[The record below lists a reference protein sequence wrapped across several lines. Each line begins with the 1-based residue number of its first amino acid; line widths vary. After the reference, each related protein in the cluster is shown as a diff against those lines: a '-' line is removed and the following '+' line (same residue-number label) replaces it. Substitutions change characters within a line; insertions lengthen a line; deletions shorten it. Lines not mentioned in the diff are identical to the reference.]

1 MAQLPN
7 WALNWKTDDMVA
19 AEQTLDDAAD
29 QAETAMA
36 EADRTL
42 YEVESNERPV
52 SPEEAE
58 MMKRYA
64 SSDKAPPEWRELARR
79 VERGEFG
86 WADYLRGDLD
96 RDPGVVA
103 AMDASVRQADE
114 IEAGGAGTPP
124 SPADPAAPGGRAAPP
139 RPERPERPERSGR
152 HRRDDDEEEDFS
164 ERDWFS

>member
-19 AEQTLDDAAD
+19 AEHTLDDAAD

-52 SPEEAE
+52 TPEEAE
-58 MMKRYA
+58 MMKQYA

-86 WADYLRGDLD
+86 WTDYLQGKLD

-103 AMDASVRQADE
+103 ALDASVRQAEE
-114 IEAGGAGTPP
+114 IEPGSAPP
-124 SPADPAAPGGRAAPP
+124 AAEAPGGRAAPP
-139 RPERPERPERSGR
+139 RPGR
-152 HRRDDDEEEDFS
+152 HRRDEGDEEEDLS